1 MDGCSGNYRWVV
13 GTSGAV
19 DLEVSQMVII
29 SFMNKFFLACI
40 LFFSPV
46 FLLAQQ
52 ANEQGNNNLIA
63 FASDTQAPM
72 WVETIVLKA
81 HNNRTATKRIFGD
94 IEKRQPGSLF
104 ILGDVVNLGYS
115 DRQWKPMDKY
125 LQDLRDKGI
134 GVHAALGN
142 HEVMGKSNAGQKKFQ
157 QRFPDH
163 VKTGYVQV
171 VDSVAIVLLN
181 SNFGKLSDEENAFQV
196 KWYEET
202 LKRLDADSSIHFIIS
217 GCHHSPYTNSKIVG
231 PSKDVQEKFVKPFL
245 ASEKSRL
252 FLSGHCHGFEHYQR
266 EGKDFLVIGGG
277 GGLHQ
282 PLKVGPG
289 TLEDLAHD
297 YKPLFHYLTILR
309 KGDKLEVKSYKLN
322 DDYKLFDEGL
332 ALSVKKKT
340 IGADIAST
348 NKIETESAKN

>member
-1 MDGCSGNYRWVV
+1 
-13 GTSGAV
+13 
-19 DLEVSQMVII
+19 
-29 SFMNKFFLACI
+29 MNKFFLACI
-40 LFFSPV
+40 LFFSPL

-52 ANEQGNNNLIA
+52 TNETIPSNSSNLIA

-81 HNNRTATKRIFGD
+81 HNNRTATKRIFSD

-115 DRQWKPMDKY
+115 NRQWKPMDRY
-125 LQDLRDKGI
+125 LQNLRDKGI
-134 GVHAALGN
+134 TVHAALGN
-142 HEVMGKSNAGQKKFQ
+142 HEVMGRSNVGQKKFQ

-163 VKTGYVQV
+163 VKTGYVQI

-181 SNFGKLSDEENAFQV
+181 SNFGKLSEAENDFQV

-202 LKRLDADSSIHFIIS
+202 LKRLDADSAIHFIIS

-231 PSKDVQEKFVKPFL
+231 ANKDVQEKFVKPFL

-282 PLKVGPG
+282 PLNEGAG
-289 TLEDLAHD
+289 SLEDLAHD

-309 KGDKLEVKSYKLN
+309 NGDKLEVKSYKLTSDFN
-322 DDYKLFDEGL
+322 LFEEGL
-332 ALSVKKKT
+332 ALGVKKKT
-340 IGADIAST
+340 IAPDLAGTISVEAASAR
-348 NKIETESAKN
+348 N